1 MEERIDLALRIAN
14 QLDPNLIA
22 RRLGECR
29 SVICAAPDYLRRH
42 GTPRRPED
50 LALHNCLTYS
60 YFGRSLWQFERDG
73 EPISVPVGGSL
84 SANESTVLL
93 EAAAAGAGIS
103 QQPLYSAAP
112 LIRSGRLVALLP
124 EWSPQVLGIHA
135 VYASRRQ
142 MPPALRAL
150 LDFLVERMAADPH
163 WDEAGPLALA

>member
-1 MEERIDLALRIAN
+1 
-14 QLDPNLIA
+14 
-22 RRLGECR
+22 
-29 SVICAAPDYLRRH
+29 
-42 GTPRRPED
+42 
-50 LALHNCLTYS
+50 
-60 YFGRSLWQFERDG
+60 
-73 EPISVPVGGSL
+73 L

>member
-1 MEERIDLALRIAN
+1 MRI
-14 QLDPNLIA
+14 
-22 RRLGECR
+22 
-29 SVICAAPDYLRRH
+29 
-42 GTPRRPED
+42 
-50 LALHNCLTYS
+50 
-60 YFGRSLWQFERDG
+60 GRSLWQFERDG
-73 EPISVPVGGSL
+73 EPTSVPVGGSL